1 MRMCARTVLFA
12 LTFFTAGLALL
23 AQDLSTF
30 LSNPPAA
37 GAWASYRIETSW
49 PGRTKTERFNLAV
62 TGSEEAEGQSR
73 LWVEA
78 WPTDF
83 ARYKDGVMRLLLK
96 ASPSREEALNPFLQ
110 AFALAYQEPG
120 QEPFRLSGGALSF
133 MHGQAKKIKVDQKK
147 TDMAPESATS
157 TKGVTFE
164 CSRVQISTTTES
176 NLFGRS
182 IKMTETG
189 VFWFSDRTPF
199 RLVKAQIE
207 RVQVQKGKE
216 DRRRTI
222 TVTLREGAATGATSQ
237 FSKPVTREKGLLGLL
252 FN

>member
-1 MRMCARTVLFA
+1 MRLATRSVFLALALFA
-12 LTFFTAGLALL
+12 ANMTAR

-30 LSNPPAA
+30 LAVPPAP
-37 GAWASYRIETSW
+37 GAWASYRIQTSW

-62 TGSEEAEGQSR
+62 TGAEGAEAQAR

-83 ARYKDGVMRLLLK
+83 ARYKDGAMRLLLK
-96 ASPSREEALNPFLQ
+96 AAPSQEEALNPFLQ
-110 AFALAYQEPG
+110 ASELVFQEPG
-120 QEPFRLSGGALSF
+120 REAFKLSESALSF
-133 MHGQAKKIKVDQKK
+133 MHGQAKKIKIEQKK
-147 TDMAPESATS
+147 SDLEPETATS
-157 TKGVTFE
+157 TKGVTFD

-182 IKMTETG
+182 VKVTETG
-189 VFWFSDRTPF
+189 IYWFSGRTPF
-199 RLVKAQIE
+199 RLVKAEIE

-216 DRRRTI
+216 ERRRTVV
-222 TVTLREGAATGATSQ
+222 VTLREDGATGAASQ
-237 FSKPVTREKGLLGLL
+237 IPKPVTREKGLLGLL